1 MWRKLNAAIG
11 VVGVALATPLLAPQ
25 VRAFPYF
32 AESDIGPVWSE
43 NPIDERA
50 LAGVAGRT
58 QELVAS
64 SPIAAPDERRPIFL
78 TDGGWRW
85 LWLANTSRGG
95 FGLTRPVSDAVI
107 INRSD
112 IATDHVENAIAER
125 SLSAVL
131 AHEFVHGIQRRRY
144 GLGML
149 GQPTWKVEGYADH
162 VAQESTLS
170 AEQAADMRARGES
183 HPALVYIEGRQ
194 RVERR
199 LAENGGDVD
208 ALFAT
213 RD

>member
-11 VVGVALATPLLAPQ
+11 VTGVALAMPLLAPQ
-25 VRAFPYF
+25 VLAFPYH

-50 LAGVAGRT
+50 LAGVAERT
-58 QELVAS
+58 QELVSS
-64 SPIAAPDERRPIFL
+64 SPIAEPDERRPIFL

-95 FGLTRPVSDAVI
+95 FGLTRPISKAVI

-112 IATDHVENAIAER
+112 IAMDRVENALAER

-144 GLGML
+144 GLGMI
-149 GQPTWKVEGYADH
+149 GQPTWKTEGYADH
-162 VAQESTLS
+162 VAQESTLTP
-170 AEQAADMRARGES
+170 EQAADMRARGES
-183 HPALVYIEGRQ
+183 HPALIYIEGRQ
-194 RVERR
+194 RVEKR

>member
-1 MWRKLNAAIG
+1 MRRFFSVLAGAAG
-11 VVGVALATPLLAPQ
+11 LVLASPLVAPQ
-25 VRAFPYF
+25 VLAFPYR
-32 AESDIGPVWSE
+32 AESGIGPVWSE
-43 NPIDERA
+43 QPIDAAALERVTVQTEA
-50 LAGVAGRT
+50 LLG
-58 QELVAS
+58 E
-64 SPIAAPDERRPIFL
+64 SPIAEADERRPIFL

-95 FGLTRPVSDAVI
+95 FGLTRPVSKAVI

-112 IATDHVENAIAER
+112 IAADRVENAFAER

-144 GLGML
+144 GLGMI
-149 GQPTWKVEGYADH
+149 GQPTWKTEGYADH
-162 VAQESTLS
+162 VAQESTLTP
-170 AEQAADMRARGES
+170 EQAVDLRARGES

-194 RVERR
+194 RVEKR